1 VIDHFKGFFAR
12 VFSTIG
18 ALSSPESLLWQKEQ
32 DVKWTLVV
40 NEKEETISKSY
51 VVVVEQ
57 SVRPQ

>member
-12 VFSTIG
+12 AFSTIG

-40 NEKEETISKSY
+40 NEEEETISKSY
-51 VVVVEQ
+51 AVVVKQ
-57 SVRPQ
+57 SIHPQ